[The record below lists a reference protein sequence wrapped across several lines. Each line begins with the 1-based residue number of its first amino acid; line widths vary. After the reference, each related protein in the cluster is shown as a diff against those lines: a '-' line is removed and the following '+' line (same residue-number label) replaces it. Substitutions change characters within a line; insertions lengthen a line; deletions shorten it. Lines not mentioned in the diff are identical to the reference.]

1 MRGFN
6 HFIYMKNLFSSLYSA
21 YRNIKSKIAF
31 YPSLFALMGL
41 LFAFIMM
48 YLEEKGISGYLVE
61 NIPLLVVNNGDTALT
76 ILSACITGLISMM
89 VFSFSMVMVL
99 LNQASTN
106 YSPRLL
112 PGLISDHKH
121 QIILG
126 IYLSSIL
133 YCIFILFSIQP
144 TGDQYQVPGF
154 SVLVGILATVVCI
167 YAFIYFIHT
176 ISQSIQITFILD
188 KIYMEAK
195 QRLNVL
201 LEREADA
208 PANFPDTSA
217 WQEYYTETSGYFR
230 DISRQNMMEF
240 CKDKKT
246 RLEILPVRG
255 MFALQGIPMFRSEK
269 VLSKEELETVIGY
282 FHFAREELVSNNYVL
297 AFKQI
302 AEVIAKAMSPGI
314 NDPGTALNAIDYLT
328 ELLRMRMLK
337 TDHSLISE
345 DGVVYARERA
355 VHFEELLYNLL
366 ASLRTYC
373 KQDIVVVQKLAK
385 MFIYL
390 QEQEAKENSY
400 YEILNKEAER
410 LLLDARQSI
419 DNKTDQD
426 VIEKMAKELKI
437 SLKPDTNKKLL

>member
-1 MRGFN
+1 
-6 HFIYMKNLFSSLYSA
+6 MKNIISNLFSA

-31 YPSLFALMGL
+31 YPSLFALSGL

-48 YLEEKGISGYLVE
+48 YLEERGISGYLVE

-112 PGLISDHKH
+112 PGLISDQKH

-144 TGDQYQVPGF
+144 TGDQYQIPGF
-154 SVLVGILATVVCI
+154 SVLVGILATVTCI

-188 KIYMEAK
+188 KIYGEAK
-195 QRLNVL
+195 VRLHKL
-201 LEREADA
+201 LEREKEI
-208 PANFPDTSA
+208 PASFPDTSG
-217 WQEYYTETSGYFR
+217 WHEYYSNTSGYFR
-230 DISRQNMMEF
+230 DISRHNLLEF
-240 CKDKKT
+240 CKNKNT

-255 MFALQGIPMFRSEK
+255 MFALQGIPMFRSERALTK
-269 VLSKEELETVIGY
+269 DELETVIGY

-337 TDHSLISE
+337 TDHSYLFE
-345 DGVVYARERA
+345 EGTVHARERV

-373 KQDIVVVQKLAK
+373 KQDIVVVQKLAE

-390 QEQEAKENSY
+390 QKQEAKDKSY
-400 YEILNKEAER
+400 YRTLDKEAER

-426 VIEKMAKELKI
+426 MIEKMAKELKI
-437 SLKPDTNKKLL
+437 DLSQDSNKKLL